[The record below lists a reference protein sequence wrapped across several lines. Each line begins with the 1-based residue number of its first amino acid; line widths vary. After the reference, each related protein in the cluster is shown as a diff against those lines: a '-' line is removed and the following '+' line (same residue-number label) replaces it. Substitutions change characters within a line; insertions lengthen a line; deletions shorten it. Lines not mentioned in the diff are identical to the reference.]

1 MQTTHICSNCGDA
14 YPLDEI
20 FRIGDDLLCPD
31 CAGNLTILCDE
42 CGTSIY
48 LSLIH
53 I

>member
-31 CAGNLTILCDE
+31 CAGNLTIL
-42 CGTSIY
+42 
-48 LSLIH
+48 
-53 I
+53 